1 MLKVIKYI
9 RSRKPDIN
17 IWVYTG
23 FLFEDIS
30 SSIREIDV
38 LVDGKFILEE
48 KDISLKFRGSA
59 NQRVVDIKKSLQNN
73 KADTI
78 IIYLKMDVIS
88 YSFTCL
94 LSMANL

>member
-30 SSIREIDV
+30 HLPVLREIDV

-73 KADTI
+73 KELLCYNVCCRI
-78 IIYLKMDVIS
+78 NEMKEGVRLK
-88 YSFTCL
+88 
-94 LSMANL
+94 